1 LKIAGKIR
9 GQTGQ
14 RPPDQKGIE
23 QQSPIVTSDKGRIT
37 CADGPFSEM
46 PPISSPSTRDKEQAV
61 LADDPGQEGMNLS
74 RGGDTM
80 QRETNG
86 SSADK
91 MINVAFEAE
100 GTPVSDALK
109 TEHARSVRSI
119 AGHPGDHMDP
129 PGRAEHSKITLQ
141 DVQFH
146 GEEGAIP
153 LQSRH
158 TSIEKTERFLKQ
170 KGPLKRR
177 YPPELSEKAEPTESA
192 DPLSCPVS
200 KRGANT
206 NKVQLK
212 GLSAKGD
219 TLRRSLPSP
228 EDAEA
233 STVPDHTVISSP
245 KDMEHFVL
253 REFVNH
259 LEITDQVQQQ
269 VLRDLGIGL
278 LVMPFLFA
286 NVEGAGQWI
295 FWRENEDGRQGPA
308 DKQEDYHITFDLFL
322 RRLGQIEIHLF
333 KYGKKLNL
341 LLSARRDVLPVI
353 RGGLFELN
361 SRIKTIGF

>member
-1 LKIAGKIR
+1 MDSDRPVSPFDDLLNTIGISDEVQPNHLRELLGLQSKNCIRIIRALLSDRTDGLKIAGKIR

-14 RPPDQKGIE
+14 RPSDQKGIE

-129 PGRAEHSKITLQ
+129 PGHAEHSKITLQ

-259 LEITDQVQQQ
+259 SKSQT
-269 VLRDLGIGL
+269 R
-278 LVMPFLFA
+278 F
-286 NVEGAGQWI
+286 
-295 FWRENEDGRQGPA
+295 
-308 DKQEDYHITFDLFL
+308 
-322 RRLGQIEIHLF
+322 
-333 KYGKKLNL
+333 
-341 LLSARRDVLPVI
+341 S
-353 RGGLFELN
+353 
-361 SRIKTIGF
+361 SRCSGTWG